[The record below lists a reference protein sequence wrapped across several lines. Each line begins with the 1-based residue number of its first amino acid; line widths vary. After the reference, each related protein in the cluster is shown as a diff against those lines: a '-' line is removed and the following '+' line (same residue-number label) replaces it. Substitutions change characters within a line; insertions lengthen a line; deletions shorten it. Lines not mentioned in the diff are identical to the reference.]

1 MSLAHQIFVAYCAAN
16 IASPQL
22 FKASEAPNYESGFT
36 ACIICLSAAAVLSG
50 VLRYYLIWEN
60 KKRDQLYGVPE
71 NNPEEVDLA
80 QNLEDKTDAQLPEF
94 RYSI

>member
-1 MSLAHQIFVAYCAAN
+1 MVFAMSTANFAGFTKKATVNAAIFVAYCAAN

-22 FKASEAPNYESGFT
+22 FKASEAPTYESGFA
-36 ACIICLSAAAVLSG
+36 ACVICLSAAAFLSAVL
-50 VLRYYLIWEN
+50 
-60 KKRDQLYGVPE
+60 Q

-80 QNLEDKTDAQLPEF
+80 QNLADKTDAELPEF